1 MSKGAV
7 LIANNTDKFDYIK
20 LAAINA
26 EKIKRNLNIPVALL
40 TETPIENDIFDKI
53 ILIKNNKTNKRV
65 FAKTNEKLEWKNLN
79 RTQVFDLTPWDRTLL
94 LDADYFI
101 NTDALLNH
109 VNANFDFAIARECLN
124 PMTGDSYVMKM
135 GKSNIDQLWATVMI
149 FSKCDFVK
157 QIFELAEYALE
168 NYSYY
173 CKLYGF
179 NYFPYRNDYA
189 FTIACH
195 ILSGYGSSNFDI
207 KNYKLINC
215 DFNTSIEEIKD
226 NNILASYTEENTKH
240 VQRIYS
246 DVHIQDKLSLF
257 EKI

>member
-1 MSKGAV
+1 MSSGAV
-7 LIANNTDKFDYIK
+7 LIANNTDKFNYIK

-26 EKIKRNLNIPVALL
+26 EKIQRNLNIPVALL
-40 TETPIENDIFDKI
+40 TETPIENNIFDKI
-53 ILIKNNKTNKRV
+53 ILIESNKTNKRV

-79 RTQVFDLTPWDRTLL
+79 RTQVYDLTPWDRTLL

-109 VNANFDFAIARECLN
+109 INADFEFAIARECLN
-124 PMTGDSYVMKM
+124 PMTNDSYVMKM

-149 FSKCDFVK
+149 FNKCDFVK

-195 ILSGYGSSNFDI
+195 IIGGYGSSNFDI

-215 DFNTSIEEIKD
+215 DFNTSVEEIKD
-226 NNILASYTEENTKH
+226 NNILASYIEENSKH